1 MNMNLIWDSEDGYIF
16 EVDMKPL
23 NLDMFSDYPLAPER
37 KSVNGLQLS
46 PFQRRLLRMQFEL
59 ENEGRNDEGQKRK
72 WTAEEIE
79 AKIDAYVSAEK
90 LIPDIHEKKK
100 YILHYRN

>member
-1 MNMNLIWDSEDGYIF
+1 
-16 EVDMKPL
+16 
-23 NLDMFSDYPLAPER
+23 
-37 KSVNGLQLS
+37 
-46 PFQRRLLRMQFEL
+46 MQFEL
-59 ENEGRNDEGQKRK
+59 EDKGQNDVGRKRK

-100 YILHYRN
+100 YILHYRNLQLYLKLVWEITSIHRVLCFKQKAWLARTLYSSKHLKAARR